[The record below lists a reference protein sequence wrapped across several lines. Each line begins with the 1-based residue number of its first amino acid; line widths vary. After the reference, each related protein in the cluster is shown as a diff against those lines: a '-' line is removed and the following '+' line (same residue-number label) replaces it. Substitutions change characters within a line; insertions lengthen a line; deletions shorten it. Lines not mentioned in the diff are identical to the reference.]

1 MSYTVYH
8 LHSDLSLLDSCSK
21 FSEYVD
27 LAKAQ
32 GMKAIAS
39 TEHGLPRGW
48 VEKKQLC
55 DKAGIKFIRGVELYM
70 TASLTEKVRDNYHV
84 VLLARNEDGFHELN
98 RLVEL
103 STRPD
108 HMYYN
113 NRISFEE
120 FLNISPD
127 IIRISACVASPL
139 AHLDPSDPWYD
150 RLARHYDYY
159 EVQHHNTVKQADYN
173 RRLLQ
178 LSRRNH
184 IPLIAG
190 TDTHSSSA
198 YKAECRDVIM
208 DFKGQHYNDE
218 DGFDLTWKTY
228 DELVEAFESQG
239 ALPRNVFMEAIENT
253 NRMADTVEDFTLDT
267 SKKYPVIY
275 GSKEADEQ
283 KLSEITQRKLEAK
296 IASGIIPPEQAEAF
310 RRDCPEELE
319 AFHKTGMSGF
329 MLSMAEI
336 ISWCRDTGKPIG
348 PCRGSVGG
356 SRVAYVTDI
365 IDLNPVTYNCV
376 FSRFC
381 NTDRTEAPDVDVDCI
396 ESDRPAIFAH
406 IIEKFGEK
414 KTARVASYGTIQD
427 LAFIDD
433 CGGGLALRWER
444 EHHPEKFKE
453 NGRMD
458 TSVGQKKSDIFDK
471 KNPWHPYKLEK
482 IKSEWRADPD
492 DSKQSVK
499 LAYPDLFY
507 YYDGVVGTFVSQ
519 SVHPAGIIISSEEL
533 DENWGIFHKDG
544 ERCLLLSM
552 QECHDVELLKYD
564 MLILKT
570 VQVINDCCKLAGMHY
585 PRMHEIDFN
594 DKAVWDDICK
604 DQLGIFQFESDFA
617 ADSLARFQPR
627 SIEEITVINAA
638 LRPSGASYRDELIKR
653 HRHKNPTPEIDAIM
667 SESLGFLVYQEQTIA
682 FLKDICG
689 QTASYADTVRRA
701 IAKKKRDQIDAA
713 LPKILEGYCAHS
725 KKPRAEAE
733 EECRAYLQVI
743 EDASAYSFGK
753 NHSTGYSL
761 LSYLCGYYKH
771 YYPAQFIAAYLKDAA
786 NDDDI
791 NTGRAMA
798 KSRGVEISKPV
809 FRQDNRTFY
818 ISADG
823 KSISDA
829 LSSIKGIGLKDAEA
843 LWSLA
848 GNQYH
853 AFVELL
859 RDMALY
865 SGALNVSVV
874 EKLIRLDYFRE
885 FGNINQLLRLY
896 HEFYSGDHCFKTA
909 LVPASQ
915 QKRMDYLIALET
927 GDTST
932 MDGFLAGIMDSSSDK
947 LYSLH
952 DDISAVTT
960 SPLDVIR
967 NECQLIG
974 SPMTLLPDSVGDYA
988 VLEVDTQYSPKVRM
1002 MSLSSGNVGM
1012 LKVLK
1017 KTFEKNPLSA
1027 GQLIHLDSWHS
1038 KEAWGK
1044 PGVMENW
1051 MEAYHNI

>member
-8 LHSDLSLLDSCSK
+8 LHSDYSLLDSSTK
-21 FSEYVD
+21 YADYVS
-27 LAKAQ
+27 LAADQ

-39 TEHGLPRGW
+39 TEHGIPRGW
-48 VEKKQLC
+48 VEKKQAC
-55 DKAGIKFIRGVELYM
+55 DKAGIKFIHGVELYM
-70 TASLTEKVRDNYHV
+70 TASLSEKVRDNYHV
-84 VLLARNEDGFHELN
+84 VLLAKNTDGFHELN
-98 RLVEL
+98 RLVAL
-103 STRPD
+103 STQPD

-113 NRISFEE
+113 NRISFDE
-120 FLNISPD
+120 FMAISPN
-127 IIRISACVASPL
+127 IIKISACIASPL
-139 AHLDPSDPWYD
+139 SKLDPSDPWYE
-150 RLARHYDYY
+150 RLAKHYDYY
-159 EVQHHNTVKQADYN
+159 EVQHHNAQSQADYN

-178 LSRRNH
+178 LSRRNN

-190 TDTHSSSA
+190 TDTHSASA
-198 YKAECRDVIM
+198 YKADCRGILM
-208 DFKGQHYNDE
+208 DYKGQYYAGE
-218 DGFDLTWKTY
+218 DQFDLTWKTY
-228 DELVEAFESQG
+228 DELVNAFETQA
-239 ALPRNVFMEAIENT
+239 ALPRNVYMEAIENT
-253 NRMADTVEDFTLDT
+253 NRMADTVDDFKLDT

-275 GSKEADEQ
+275 GSKEADEK
-283 KLSEITQRKLEAK
+283 KLAEITHEKLEAK
-296 IASGIIPPEQAEAF
+296 IASGIIPPEQADAF

-381 NTDRTEAPDVDVDCI
+381 NVDRTEAPDVDVDCI

-406 IIEKFGEK
+406 IIEKFGES

-453 NGRMD
+453 NGHMD
-458 TSVGQKKSDIFDK
+458 TSGGKKSDKFDR
-471 KNPWHPYKLEK
+471 KNPYHPLALEK
-482 IKSEWRADPD
+482 IKAEWRTDPD
-492 DSKQSVK
+492 QAK
-499 LAYPDLFY
+499 AAHTDLFY
-507 YYDGVVGTFVSQ
+507 YYDGLVGTYISQ
-519 SVHPAGIIISSEEL
+519 SVHPAGIIISSEDL
-533 DENWGIFHKDG
+533 DENWGVFHKDG

-570 VQVINDCCKLAGMHY
+570 VQVIRDCCDLAGMKY
-585 PRMHEIDFN
+585 PRMHEINFK

-617 ADSLARFQPR
+617 ADSLAKFKPQ

-713 LPKILEGYCAHS
+713 LPKILDGYCANS

-733 EECRAYLQVI
+733 EECKAYLQVI

-771 YYPAQFIAAYLKDAA
+771 YYPGQFIAAYLKNAA

-798 KSRGVEISKPV
+798 KARGIDITKPV

-818 ISADG
+818 INPQTNA
-823 KSISDA
+823 ISDA

-843 LWSLA
+843 LWQLA
-848 GNQYH
+848 PRKYST
-853 AFVELL
+853 FVELL
-859 RDMALY
+859 RDMTMY
-865 SGALNVSVV
+865 PGALNISVV
-874 EKLIRLDYFRE
+874 MKLIKLDYFRE

-896 HEFYSGDHCFKTA
+896 DEFYNGDHCFKPT
-909 LVPASQ
+909 LVAASQ
-915 QKRMDYLIALET
+915 QKRMDYLIAIET
-927 GDTST
+927 GDTSAA
-932 MDGFLAGIMDSSSDK
+932 DGFLAGMVDPATDTMSRISREIR
-947 LYSLH
+947 
-952 DDISAVTT
+952 DITT
-960 SPLDVIR
+960 TPLDVVR
-967 NECQLIG
+967 YECELLG
-974 SPMTLLPDSVGDYA
+974 SPMTILPDAIGDYA
-988 VLEVDTQYSPKVRM
+988 VLEVDTKYSPKVRM
-1002 MSLSSGNVGM
+1002 MSLKTGKVGM

-1017 KTFEKNPLSA
+1017 KTFEKTPLSV
-1027 GQLIHLDSWHS
+1027 GELIHLDAWKQ

-1051 MEAYHNI
+1051 MEAYHKI